1 MANIKIPITKP
12 TLPKFDS
19 LKEEV
24 REILESGMLT
34 NYKHVREFESMLKA
48 KLNVKN
54 VVALS
59 SCTSGLM
66 LCMKAWGLTGEVILP
81 SFTFS
86 ATGHAIKWN
95 NLTPVF
101 VEVDPITQTID
112 PAAVEA
118 AITDKTSAILGVHL
132 YGCPAKIKELEAIA
146 KKHNLK
152 LIFDAAHAMGSTY
165 DGKAIGN
172 FGDAEVFSCS
182 PTKLLVTT
190 EGGIVCT
197 NDDELAKTLR
207 YARNYGDPGDY
218 NCKLTG
224 INARMTEFNAIVG
237 KHSLAMLNN
246 NVLTR
251 NRLVQI
257 YKELLQSIPGITYQ
271 TVPDNCVSSFKD
283 FALFINSE
291 IFGCN
296 RDILISELLELGI
309 QSKPYFY
316 PPLHEQDAYQ
326 EYSQIYQGKLDLTE
340 KVSRETISLP
350 LYSHMPTE
358 EIIQVV
364 AAVKQ
369 IHHKYKQSPNHQ
381 EINDQKVNG
390 IE

>member
-237 KHSLAMLNN
+237 
-246 NVLTR
+246 
-251 NRLVQI
+251 
-257 YKELLQSIPGITYQ
+257 
-271 TVPDNCVSSFKD
+271 
-283 FALFINSE
+283 
-291 IFGCN
+291 
-296 RDILISELLELGI
+296 
-309 QSKPYFY
+309 
-316 PPLHEQDAYQ
+316 
-326 EYSQIYQGKLDLTE
+326 
-340 KVSRETISLP
+340 
-350 LYSHMPTE
+350 
-358 EIIQVV
+358 
-364 AAVKQ
+364 
-369 IHHKYKQSPNHQ
+369 
-381 EINDQKVNG
+381 
-390 IE
+390 